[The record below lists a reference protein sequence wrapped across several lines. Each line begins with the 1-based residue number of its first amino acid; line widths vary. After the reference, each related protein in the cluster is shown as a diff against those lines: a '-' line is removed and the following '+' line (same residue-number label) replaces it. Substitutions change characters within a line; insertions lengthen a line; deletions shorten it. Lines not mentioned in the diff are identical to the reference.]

1 MKVYSSSKAHRRL
14 TAPATLNASTRT
26 NIERLSS
33 LLNPQPSSLSL
44 SPSQLSVTGEEEAL
58 SLAR

>member
-1 MKVYSSSKAHRRL
+1 MKVYSSSKLHRIS
-14 TAPATLNASTRT
+14 APATLNASTRT

-58 SLAR
+58 SLTK